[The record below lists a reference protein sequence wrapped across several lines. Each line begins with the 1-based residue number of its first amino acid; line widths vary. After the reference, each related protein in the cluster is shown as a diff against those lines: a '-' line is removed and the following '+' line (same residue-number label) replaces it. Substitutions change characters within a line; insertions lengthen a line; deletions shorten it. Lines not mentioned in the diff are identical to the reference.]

1 MSDKD
6 RIGGLG
12 ASSQQVSHVSTS
24 ALPRVNDSLPPPTM
38 APGQFQPGTM
48 VAGKFTLKRI
58 IATGGTATVYEAWD
72 MLIDRSVALKL
83 LHPHLVADQT
93 AVARFRREAQATARV
108 RHPNVVDVLEM
119 GLRRDGTFYM
129 VQELLTGKTLNELL
143 ATRKPLLPER
153 ALSIAWPILS
163 GLSAAHTLGIV
174 HRDVKPDNIILTTA
188 TSGEIVP
195 KLIDFGIAKA
205 VKDSGTITHFG
216 AVIGT
221 PHYMSPEQVR
231 GHTSDIRVDVWAAA
245 VVLYEMLSGSRPFAD
260 DVPIMIMTN
269 IATRSPIPFEAVAPK
284 NVKQYAPIFKKALA
298 RNIDERFPTVLA
310 LRDALLQIV
319 GGHPQ
324 PLLASD
330 VFGESEQKSITLNP
344 FTHLPVINDEFSD
357 DGEEADS
364 VANDDDDG
372 ELSIGSRQ
380 NVINVSR
387 AANAVSTAPADLLA
401 KAEQALEVNALA
413 DALRYAEQALAQP
426 NVSPDMQGRLWLACA
441 VASRWQGDLNNSMK
455 AAQEALA
462 RLARGSKDWHLAFDC
477 AVVAQ
482 GQFGRKERLLAR
494 ADELKALE
502 EEGDVSIPGA
512 FVASASRLA
521 RYVLRAG
528 VPRLAV
534 QLARG
539 ARRYAERQKN
549 LAPEASAWLDVVRA
563 EISLHEGDPVA
574 HIRRLETAID
584 GFTSAQD
591 MRVVCQTQFDL
602 GLAYLALGAKENAA
616 SILQTVLGVAEPMA
630 LDFVPAVKASLG
642 LALAQMGRLKE
653 GAELA
658 TAAEK
663 TKTYPNPDVESAC
676 LLAVARVRKLQSDND
691 GAFALAKKAVDV
703 SIDLPGRRAHA
714 LAFHASLQ
722 IGRSQVEVA
731 LKSATEAFMTLER
744 LAGIEEGEPLIRL
757 VYALALRAAGQEA
770 EGRKRIGEART
781 RLFDIARRLG
791 ERRWQNTFLCGAPDN
806 ALLLAVASQWIGDAP
821 SP

>member
-12 ASSQQVSHVSTS
+12 TS
-24 ALPRVNDSLPPPTM
+24 PQIIHPSGLPRVNDSFPPPGPV
-38 APGQFQPGTM
+38 AGQFQPGTV
-48 VAGKFTLKRI
+48 VAGKFTLKSI
-58 IATGGTATVYEAWD
+58 IATGGTATVFEAWD
-72 MLIDRSVALKL
+72 MLIERPVALKL

-119 GLRRDGTFYM
+119 GIRRDGTFYM

-143 ATRKPLLPER
+143 TIRKPLSPER
-153 ALSIAWPILS
+153 ALSIAIPIMG
-163 GLSAAHTLGIV
+163 GLSAAHALGIV

-188 TSGEIVP
+188 TSGEIMP

-205 VKDSGTITHFG
+205 VKDGQSITHFG

-231 GHTSDIRVDVWAAA
+231 GHTSDIRVDVWAIA

-269 IATRSPIPFEAVAPK
+269 IATSSPIPFEAVAPK

-298 RNIDERFPTVLA
+298 RNIDDRFPTMLA
-310 LRDALLQIV
+310 LRDALLQIA

-324 PLLASD
+324 PVPAIEL
-330 VFGESEQKSITLNP
+330 FGEPESKIIPLNP
-344 FTHLPVINDEFSD
+344 FTQLPVVNDEFSE
-357 DGEEADS
+357 DGEEMDS
-364 VANDDDDG
+364 VANDDDDDDVN
-372 ELSIGSRQ
+372 SIGSRQ
-380 NVINVSR
+380 NILNSSR
-387 AANAVSTAPADLLA
+387 AKAGAAPALDLLE
-401 KAEQALEVNALA
+401 KAERALEVNALA
-413 DALRYAEQALAQP
+413 DALRNAEQALALP
-426 NVSPDMQGRLWLACA
+426 NVAPDLQGKLYLTCA
-441 VASRWQGDLNNSMK
+441 IASRWQGDLTNSMK

-462 RLARGSKDWHLAFDC
+462 RLARGSQEWHLAFDC
-477 AVVAQ
+477 VVVAQ

-494 ADELKALE
+494 ADELKSLE
-502 EEGDVSIPGA
+502 EEGDISLPGA

-549 LAPEASAWLDVVRA
+549 LAPEAGAWLDVVRA
-563 EISLHEGDPVA
+563 EIALHEGDPVT
-574 HIRRLETAID
+574 HVRRLETAID
-584 GFTSAQD
+584 GFTAARD
-591 MRVVCQTQFDL
+591 MRLVCQTQFDL
-602 GLAYLALGAKENAA
+602 GLAYLALGATENAA

-642 LALAQMGRLKE
+642 YTFALLGRLKE
-653 GAELA
+653 GIELA
-658 TAAEK
+658 VAGEK
-663 TKTYPNPDVESAC
+663 TKMHPNPDIESAC
-676 LLAVARVRKLQSDND
+676 LLAVARVRKLQSDTD
-691 GAFALAKKAVDV
+691 TALSLTKRAVDASV
-703 SIDLPGRRAHA
+703 DLPGRHAHA
-714 LAFHASLQ
+714 LAFYASLQ
-722 IGRSQVEVA
+722 INRGQFDAA
-731 LKSATEAFMTLER
+731 LKSATESFTTLDR
-744 LAGIEEGEPLIRL
+744 LGGIEEGEPLIRL

-770 EGRKRIGEART
+770 EGRKRIAEARK
-781 RLFDIARRLG
+781 RLYEMARRLG
-791 ERRWQNTFLCGAPDN
+791 DKHWQNTFLSNAPDN
-806 ALLLAVASQWIGDAP
+806 ARLLSVASQWIGDAAT
-821 SP
+821 